1 MRIGARALIA
11 SAAVFAACDAHDNS
25 RAPDSG
31 TATAVATRTTY
42 FEPGAVLLGSRGP
55 GRSGTF
61 GASVGKDFG
70 AAEADEVL
78 KRLVALDSS
87 GEFAQFTCGEP
98 APRFRFDLTLH
109 APRARQD
116 RQVTV
121 GYTPELY
128 LWGKQRCLAFGLSY
142 LVSRTF
148 AEVDT
153 SPSVELPFVA
163 PRTAD
168 RTAVRSPGDRHLRR
182 WPTCNCAMSRDSAW
196 VKSGP
201 RETSYGQNAH

>member
-1 MRIGARALIA
+1 VGARALLV
-11 SAAVFAACDAHDNS
+11 SAAVLVACDAHES
-25 RAPDSG
+25 ARTPDSSS
-31 TATAVATRTTY
+31 ARAVATRTPY
-42 FEPGAVLLGSRGP
+42 VEPGAVLFGSRGP

-61 GASVGKDFG
+61 GATVGKDFG
-70 AAEADEVL
+70 AAEANEVL

-87 GEFAQFTCGEP
+87 GEFAQFTCGDP
-98 APRFRFDLTLH
+98 APRFGFDLTLH
-109 APRARQD
+109 PPRPRQD

-128 LWGKQRCLAFGLSY
+128 LWGRQRCLAFGLSY

-153 SPSVELPFVA
+153 SPSVESLFVA
-163 PRTAD
+163 PRTGD